1 MALTDRFAAGRENDA
16 GNPAPSDGAA
26 LAYATSGDMHRRV
39 KPKHVPAFAVVAAIC
54 VAISGGCKPD
64 HGRHGRPGE
73 SVASCE
79 SGRRRQGETKDPAL
93 SGWATNAEA
102 PAKKDKTASKPDSK
116 TGPAKLQ
123 HGETR
128 TLTLPG
134 GAKME
139 MIYVAPGGFTMG
151 SPESEEGR
159 YNDETQH
166 HVTLTKGFW
175 LGKYEVTQAQ
185 WKSVIGSNPSEFK
198 GDDRPVEKVSWDDCQ
213 EFIRKANSEAEHQ
226 FGGDARLP
234 TEAEWEYACRA
245 GSYGAFA
252 GTGCPDSMVWYDKN
266 SGDKTHSAGRKHPNA
281 WGFFDMHGNVR
292 EWCSDWYGTYSGGSV
307 TDPAGAVSGDS
318 RVLRGGSLFDIER
331 DCRSAKRDKDAS
343 GSRSWRNG
351 FRLACSAGLCGRE
364 PASPASAGT
373 QPPKEENASVSAAAE
388 GTDELRSGMTK
399 TLTLPGG
406 ATMEMVYVAPGS
418 FTMGS
423 PKSEAGRCNDETQH
437 IVTLTKGF
445 WLGKYEVTQKQW
457 KSVMGSN
464 PSKFKGD
471 DWPVENVSW
480 KDCQEFIS
488 KVNSEAK
495 FQFCGP
501 ACLPME
507 AEWEYACRA
516 GGTNAYHWGN
526 ALNGDKANCKGV
538 DPCGTTVKGQF
549 LKRTCPVGGYAPN
562 AWGFHDMH
570 GNVWEWC
577 GDWYAEYSGDSETD
591 PVGGEPGECHV
602 LRGGS
607 WSRDAP
613 SCRSACRH
621 KLGPS
626 FRSEELGFRLA
637 CLKKAVKPHPNP
649 PKPSTEPRHGDTK
662 TLTLPGGTKMEM
674 IYVAPGSFRMGSPR
688 LENGRFDNETQH
700 RVTLTN
706 GFWLGKYEVTQAQ
719 WESVMGSNPSEFKGY
734 DRPVEKVSWE
744 DSQEFIRKV
753 NAEAKRQFG
762 CEARLPT
769 EAEWEYAC
777 RAGTSGAFAGNL
789 DTMGWY
795 GSGAGTSPVG
805 KKKPNRWGFYDMHGN
820 VWEWCGDWYA
830 EYSGGSETN
839 PAGAASGTD
848 RVLRGGSWFS
858 YEARFCRS
866 ACRMHGSPGDPTDAT
881 GFRLACSQKRPEA
894 GKPPDSQNG
903 PAKPRPPLPPPPS
916 KPHHRETRTL
926 TLPGGAKMEMIY
938 VAPGSFTMGSP
949 RSEKGRAKYIDE
961 TQHRVTLT
969 KGYWLGKYEVTQAQW
984 TSVMGSNPSAFKGN
998 GNLPVESVSWND
1010 CQEFIRKVNAEA
1022 KRQFGGEARLPTEA
1036 EWEYACRAESAGAYA
1051 GTGNINTMGWY
1062 RGNSGKKTHPAGRM
1076 RSNAWGFYDMHGSVW
1091 EWCSDWYGVYAG
1103 GSVTDPAGPASGKY
1117 RILRGGCWLADARGC
1132 RSATRLG
1139 LSPDKHYWDDGFRL
1153 ACSAEPGGQGAEQ

>member
-1 MALTDRFAAGRENDA
+1 MQRRPVSTMALTDRFAAGRENDA

-54 VAISGGCKPD
+54 AAISGGCKPD

-93 SGWATNAEA
+93 SGRATNAEA

-166 HVTLTKGFW
+166 
-175 LGKYEVTQAQ
+175 
-185 WKSVIGSNPSEFK
+185 
-198 GDDRPVEKVSWDDCQ
+198 
-213 EFIRKANSEAEHQ
+213 
-226 FGGDARLP
+226 
-234 TEAEWEYACRA
+234 
-245 GSYGAFA
+245 
-252 GTGCPDSMVWYDKN
+252 
-266 SGDKTHSAGRKHPNA
+266 
-281 WGFFDMHGNVR
+281 
-292 EWCSDWYGTYSGGSV
+292 
-307 TDPAGAVSGDS
+307 
-318 RVLRGGSLFDIER
+318 
-331 DCRSAKRDKDAS
+331 
-343 GSRSWRNG
+343 
-351 FRLACSAGLCGRE
+351 
-364 PASPASAGT
+364 
-373 QPPKEENASVSAAAE
+373 
-388 GTDELRSGMTK
+388 
-399 TLTLPGG
+399 
-406 ATMEMVYVAPGS
+406 
-418 FTMGS
+418 
-423 PKSEAGRCNDETQH
+423 
-437 IVTLTKGF
+437 
-445 WLGKYEVTQKQW
+445 
-457 KSVMGSN
+457 
-464 PSKFKGD
+464 
-471 DWPVENVSW
+471 
-480 KDCQEFIS
+480 
-488 KVNSEAK
+488 
-495 FQFCGP
+495 
-501 ACLPME
+501 
-507 AEWEYACRA
+507 
-516 GGTNAYHWGN
+516 
-526 ALNGDKANCKGV
+526 
-538 DPCGTTVKGQF
+538 
-549 LKRTCPVGGYAPN
+549 
-562 AWGFHDMH
+562 
-570 GNVWEWC
+570 
-577 GDWYAEYSGDSETD
+577 
-591 PVGGEPGECHV
+591 
-602 LRGGS
+602 
-607 WSRDAP
+607 
-613 SCRSACRH
+613 
-621 KLGPS
+621 
-626 FRSEELGFRLA
+626 
-637 CLKKAVKPHPNP
+637 
-649 PKPSTEPRHGDTK
+649 
-662 TLTLPGGTKMEM
+662 
-674 IYVAPGSFRMGSPR
+674 
-688 LENGRFDNETQH
+688 

-719 WESVMGSNPSEFKGY
+719 WESVMGSNPSEFKGG

-744 DSQEFIRKV
+744 DCQAFIRKV

-762 CEARLPT
+762 GDARLPT

-777 RAGTSGAFAGNL
+777 RAGTSGAFAGNI

-795 GSGAGTSPVG
+795 GSGSGTSPVG

-894 GKPPDSQNG
+894 GTPPDPPDGPPKPP
-903 PAKPRPPLPPPPS
+903 PPPPPPPS
-916 KPHHRETRTL
+916 KPQHRETRTL

-949 RSEKGRAKYIDE
+949 RSEKGRAKSTDE

-969 KGYWLGKYEVTQAQW
+969 KGFWLGKYEVTQAQW
-984 TSVMGSNPSAFKGN
+984 KSVMGSNPSGFKGD
-998 GNLPVESVSWND
+998 NLPVENVSWND

-1022 KRQFGGEARLPTEA
+1022 KSQFGGEARLPTEA
-1036 EWEYACRAESAGAYA
+1036 EWEYACRAGSAGAYA

-1076 RSNAWGFYDMHGSVW
+1076 RSNAWGFYDMHGNVW
-1091 EWCSDWYGVYAG
+1091 EWCSDWYGAYAG
-1103 GSVTDPAGPASGKY
+1103 GSVTDPAGGASGVN
-1117 RILRGGCWLADARGC
+1117 RVLRGGSWGDGARGC
-1132 RSATRLG
+1132 RSADRNWF
-1139 LSPDKHYWDDGFRL
+1139 SPGGRYRYIGFRL
-1153 ACSAEPGGQGAEQ
+1153 VCSAEPGGQGAEQ